1 MIYELASLMQSVFL
15 TVIYSYVYIADKI
28 GDYELFYIIISD
40 LHMLDSMHYDALY
53 AYTTHTMQ
61 KCKLAVIYL
70 LHMRCTTLLHRDH
83 FWRSIGCGTS
93 WYFILIFS
101 GATSSEC
108 CI

>member
-1 MIYELASLMQSVFL
+1 MNCVKKEMQDKLIWWHDLCVGIFDAVYVFL

-61 KCKLAVIYL
+61 KCKLAVISPSYE
-70 LHMRCTTLLHRDH
+70 MYYP
-83 FWRSIGCGTS
+83 F
-93 WYFILIFS
+93 
-101 GATSSEC
+101 A
-108 CI
+108 